1 QIKMK
6 KNMIKGSLG
15 FLFLLSLLNSCKTN
29 QEVAKTETQK
39 VNHGINT
46 NYMDTSV
53 SPADDFFR
61 YVNGKWLDKTE
72 IPADRTRWGSF
83 DELRK
88 NTDDDVMAILKEALA
103 DKSIDPNSDQG
114 KALSLY
120 KSVLD
125 TISRNKMGIS
135 PLKPY
140 LAKIDKIQ
148 NAKDLVALTTELEA
162 EASIGFFGSYIYTDA
177 KDSNRN
183 VVYIGNGSLGLPD
196 R

>member
-1 QIKMK
+1 MK

-15 FLFLLSLLNSCKTN
+15 FLFLLSLLNSCKSN
-29 QEVAKTETQK
+29 QEVAKTETK
-39 VNHGINT
+39 KTNPGINT
-46 NYMDTSV
+46 EYMDTSV
-53 SPADDFFR
+53 SPSNDFFR

-103 DKSIDPNSDQG
+103 DKTIDPNSDQG

-125 TISRNKMGIS
+125 TITRNKMGIS

-140 LAKIDKIQ
+140 LSKIDK
-148 NAKDLVALTTELEA
+148 
-162 EASIGFFGSYIYTDA
+162 
-177 KDSNRN
+177 
-183 VVYIGNGSLGLPD
+183 
-196 R
+196 